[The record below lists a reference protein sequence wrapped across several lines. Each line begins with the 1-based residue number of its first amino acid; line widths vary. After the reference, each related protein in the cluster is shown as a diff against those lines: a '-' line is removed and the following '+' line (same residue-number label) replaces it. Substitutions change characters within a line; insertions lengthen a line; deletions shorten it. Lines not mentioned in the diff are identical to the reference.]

1 MKSPSSCTHEF
12 KEEMKVIKSYF
23 QWKAASPLMQNIPM
37 VIMALMFCLIALFIL
52 KQMCSIGFAP
62 ISQAQVH
69 GMVPVG

>member
-1 MKSPSSCTHEF
+1 MKSPSSYTQF
-12 KEEMKVIKSYF
+12 KEEMKVIKSYV
-23 QWKAASPLMQNIPM
+23 QWKAASLLMQNILM
-37 VIMALMFCLIALFIL
+37 AIMALMFCLIALLVL